1 MKKLKAEMWDKVQ
14 YIFRNYYD
22 GMIHCA
28 IVYRGKVDETLLRRA
43 IKLVV
48 DKVDVLHSSF
58 VAHPIDPYWRVND
71 DYTEEEMLDVVY
83 GDVSHEKIEELLVR
97 HVDYRGKLQFKAT
110 LVKESG
116 DKSVLCFVINHICCD
131 GRDFIRLMGEICAA
145 YRSLALYGAYKSDI
159 ASGSR
164 GAEQIYRDL
173 PEHVRKKARRL
184 YKNISGTDIKT
195 KFPFEQETEADKPH
209 IARAKLSADVM
220 SALKVRGKAEGYTV
234 NDIYL
239 AAYFRAVKAFCSLS
253 EDCPAEIT
261 SMLDMRRY
269 LKDGKTEGLTNLTS
283 YMQCKLLSGIGRD
296 MTDTLTRVAEALA
309 PQKSDPTL
317 GMAGLPLMALG
328 LRFPFFIG
336 SALVKLGY
344 SNPLFTMSNMGVLN
358 ADDLALAEAK
368 AEDAFFTGTVKYKPY
383 IQIACTTMNGEAT
396 FTVCEKCS
404 DRDKR
409 AIRAFL
415 DRFTGELERYAKGSR

>member
-145 YRSLALYGAYKSDI
+145 YRSLALYGALQVGYSVRISRRRADI
-159 ASGSR
+159 QGS
-164 GAEQIYRDL
+164 
-173 PEHVRKKARRL
+173 
-184 YKNISGTDIKT
+184 
-195 KFPFEQETEADKPH
+195 
-209 IARAKLSADVM
+209 ARA
-220 SALKVRGKAEGYTV
+220 
-234 NDIYL
+234 
-239 AAYFRAVKAFCSLS
+239 RA
-253 EDCPAEIT
+253 
-261 SMLDMRRY
+261 
-269 LKDGKTEGLTNLTS
+269 
-283 YMQCKLLSGIGRD
+283 
-296 MTDTLTRVAEALA
+296 
-309 PQKSDPTL
+309 
-317 GMAGLPLMALG
+317 
-328 LRFPFFIG
+328 
-336 SALVKLGY
+336 
-344 SNPLFTMSNMGVLN
+344 
-358 ADDLALAEAK
+358 
-368 AEDAFFTGTVKYKPY
+368 
-383 IQIACTTMNGEAT
+383 
-396 FTVCEKCS
+396 
-404 DRDKR
+404 
-409 AIRAFL
+409 
-415 DRFTGELERYAKGSR
+415 